1 MSGNCNLGTPA
12 DDVGGEMRRNPLD
25 DRTADRLLSG
35 AVTSEDAPSGY
46 AGVAALLQQART
58 GSAGGVLARDATTV
72 AAMSS
77 VVLAH
82 PVPVSTPR
90 GKTMLTKI
98 LTAKVAA
105 AAAVGLLS
113 ATGAAAATNT
123 LPTSAQSTVSD
134 VLSNVGISVPSPNAS
149 SAGHADKS
157 GNTSKASTETP
168 NDHADYGLCTAANA
182 SDGHA
187 NPNSAV
193 PSSTSTTCP
202 PRPGK
207 PANAPSQGTANKP
220 VDAPSQ
226 GTANKPASAPSGQPS
241 TNSDTKPAPASGTA
255 PVTTP
260 NNGAGA
266 PQSSGNSS
274 TGAPAAS
281 SGSST
286 APSHPGR
293 P

>member
-1 MSGNCNLGTPA
+1 MSEKCNIGAPA

-35 AVTSEDAPSGY
+35 AVTSEDVPSGY
-46 AGVAALLQQART
+46 AGVAILFQQART
-58 GSAGGVLARDATTV
+58 GSAGGELARGAATV

-82 PVPVSTPR
+82 PVHVQTPR

-113 ATGAAAATNT
+113 ATGAAAATNS
-123 LPTSAQSTVSD
+123 LPTGAQSTVSD
-134 VLSNVGISVPSPNAS
+134 ALSNVGISVPSPNAA

-157 GNTSKASTETP
+157 GNTSKASTGTP

-182 SDGHA
+182 SGGQA
-187 NPNSAV
+187 NTNAAV
-193 PSSTSTTCP
+193 PPSSPATTCP

-207 PANAPSQGTANKP
+207 PADPGSQSTANKP
-220 VDAPSQ
+220 ADPGSQ
-226 GTANKPASAPSGQPS
+226 STANKPASTPSGQPS
-241 TNSDTKPAPASGTA
+241 TSPGTKPTLTPASGTA
-255 PVTTP
+255 PVATP

-266 PQSSGNSS
+266 PQSGGSTSGGPSSSSGN
-274 TGAPAAS
+274 
-281 SGSST
+281 
-286 APSHPGR
+286 APSHPGH